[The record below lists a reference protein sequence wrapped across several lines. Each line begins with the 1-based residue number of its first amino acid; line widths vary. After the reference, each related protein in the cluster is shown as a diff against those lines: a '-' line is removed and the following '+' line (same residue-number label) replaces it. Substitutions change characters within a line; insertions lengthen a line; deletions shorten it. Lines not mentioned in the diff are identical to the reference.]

1 MANKGN
7 RKKQK
12 RISYHGKVRIFRKD
26 NIWTYSTNAGAHP
39 KDMAVSLGLL
49 LRDVL
54 HFAENTRE
62 VKYILRNKNVL
73 VNTRKYNDY
82 KYPLGLF
89 DIIEFKDINKTYKLL
104 LDDNGFVKL
113 KELEKKDLKTITRM
127 CRVVGKNILDSKKI
141 QLNLDN
147 GFNVLVNEDK
157 YKLKDSVLLD
167 LKTRKILSV
176 HPFKKGAEV
185 FIFKGP
191 HVGKEGVLKE
201 IIKGTV
207 VKNEEVIV
215 DVNGKDLRTRSDYI
229 FVITKN

>member
-1 MANKGN
+1 
-7 RKKQK
+7 
-12 RISYHGKVRIFRKD
+12 
-26 NIWTYSTNAGAHP
+26 
-39 KDMAVSLGLL
+39 
-49 LRDVL
+49 
-54 HFAENTRE
+54 
-62 VKYILRNKNVL
+62 
-73 VNTRKYNDY
+73 
-82 KYPLGLF
+82 
-89 DIIEFKDINKTYKLL
+89 
-104 LDDNGFVKL
+104 
-113 KELEKKDLKTITRM
+113 M
-127 CRVVGKNILDSKKI
+127 CRVVGKKILDPKKI